1 MTDLKI
7 SSEYASL
14 VHPLTPQE
22 YQALKMS
29 IEQNGQPEEI
39 TITGDG
45 TVLDGHHRL
54 KILKE
59 LGIEPKTKVKSFDN
73 PLSEKLYV
81 IECMYDGYTF
91 FR

>member
-1 MTDLKI
+1 
-7 SSEYASL
+7 
-14 VHPLTPQE
+14 
-22 YQALKMS
+22 MS
-29 IEQNGQPEEI
+29 IEQNGQLEEI

-81 IECMYDGYTF
+81 IECNLKRRHLNDFQKAELAFKLEVY
-91 FR
+91 RS